1 MKITQIKQQVKN
13 PERVSVF
20 VDGKYSFS
28 LTLDQLLSEKIK
40 KDIELETERV
50 KQLVKLS
57 DEGKIRARALEW
69 LLTRPHSTREFCDY
83 LYRKKAEK
91 DLIEKL
97 VEEFT
102 ERKCLDDE
110 TFARW
115 FAEGRTRKNKS
126 TRAIKSELASKGVSP
141 VTIQNVVTELRT
153 DEEENKAIKSL
164 VNKLSSRP
172 RYASDSKKLMAY
184 LISKGFR
191 YADIKQVLSDR
202 EN

>member
-28 LTLDQLLSEKIK
+28 LTLDQLLSEKLK

-69 LLTRPHSTREFCDY
+69 LLTRPHSTREFRDY

-97 VEEFT
+97 VEE
-102 ERKCLDDE
+102 
-110 TFARW
+110 
-115 FAEGRTRKNKS
+115 
-126 TRAIKSELASKGVSP
+126 
-141 VTIQNVVTELRT
+141 
-153 DEEENKAIKSL
+153 
-164 VNKLSSRP
+164 
-172 RYASDSKKLMAY
+172 
-184 LISKGFR
+184 
-191 YADIKQVLSDR
+191 
-202 EN
+202 